1 MRLASVLHGPRDSRA
16 PSGFS
21 LIEVLIALTLLGIAL
36 LLGMDLVL
44 QTPRVVR
51 RLDGERQA
59 FRAME
64 STMEAVRAGV
74 ILLKNADSCPKA
86 PSCQN
91 PESCQDPR
99 LCQNPELCRL
109 VTEFCAP
116 PPPPP
121 QVSKDH
127 LTISMVVGPA
137 APPGLYPVTL
147 TAQYSAVG
155 HKYEKKLQTMVW
167 VPPT

>member
-36 LLGMDLVL
+36 LLGMDLLL
-44 QTPRVVR
+44 QNPRVVR

-74 ILLKNADSCPKA
+74 ILLGNVDSCPNVDSSRNFDSC
-86 PSCQN
+86 PSAR
-91 PESCQDPR
+91 SCPNQ
-99 LCQNPELCRL
+99 LCRI
-109 VTEFCAP
+109 VTAVCASAP
-116 PPPPP
+116 TD
-121 QVSKDH
+121 KDYC
-127 LTISMVVGPA
+127 TISMVVGPA

>member
-1 MRLASVLHGPRDSRA
+1 MRLASVLRGPRAS
-16 PSGFS
+16 SGFS

-51 RLDGERQA
+51 RLDGEREA

-74 ILLKNADSCPKA
+74 ILLKSGDSCPNVD
-86 PSCQN
+86 SCQH
-91 PESCQDPR
+91 PERCQDPE
-99 LCQNPELCRL
+99 LCRNPELCSL
-109 VTEFCAP
+109 VTAFGP

-121 QVSKDH
+121 PRVSKDY

-167 VPPT
+167 AP

>member
-1 MRLASVLHGPRDSRA
+1 MSLATVLRSFRGSRA
-16 PSGFS
+16 PGGFS

-44 QTPRVVR
+44 ANPRIVL

-74 ILLKNADSCPKA
+74 VPLGNAESCPNAESLSNTEACPNGDSCP
-86 PSCQN
+86 N
-91 PESCQDPR
+91 
-99 LCQNPELCRL
+99 ELCKI
-109 VTEFCAP
+109 VTAVWPSTPKNRFM
-116 PPPPP
+116 
-121 QVSKDH
+121 VSMEVATPT
-127 LTISMVVGPA
+127 LS
-137 APPGLYPVTL
+137 GLYQVTL

-155 HKYEKKLQTMVW
+155 QKYTKKLQTMVW
-167 VPPT
+167 AP

>member
-1 MRLASVLHGPRDSRA
+1 MRLATVLRSFRGSRA
-16 PSGFS
+16 PAGFS

-44 QTPRVVR
+44 QNPRVVL

-74 ILLKNADSCPKA
+74 IPLGNADSCPDAK
-86 PSCQN
+86 P
-91 PESCQDPR
+91 CQDPNACQKPW
-99 LCQNPELCRL
+99 LCPNPGLCSL
-109 VTEFCAP
+109 VAEFCPPPSPASRASKDYLTITMEVAP
-116 PPPPP
+116 P
-121 QVSKDH
+121 S
-127 LTISMVVGPA
+127 
-137 APPGLYPVTL
+137 PPGLYPVTL

-155 HKYEKKLQTMVW
+155 QKYKKKLQTMVW
-167 VPPT
+167 AP